1 MRKRLIAGNW
11 KLNGNWALCQ
21 QFVDV
26 FASLPA
32 ASLDAIKQQ
41 VDVVICPTAVYLSR
55 FDALIQSTSSMLQL
69 GAQDVSTQSQGAYTG
84 EIAASM
90 LVEAGA
96 VFGIAGHSERRHRFA
111 ETDQQVVQKM
121 LNLFAADVLPIVCV
135 GEPIEQREAGSAEAF
150 IEAQLLP
157 IATAV
162 AEHGLA
168 GRPLAIAYE
177 PIWAV
182 GTGKSAT
189 PEQAQS
195 MHAFIRSVMA
205 RFMDADSLRI
215 IYGGSVTPANAT
227 ALMAMADIDGALIGG
242 ASLDPEQFVALASV

>member
-21 QFVDV
+21 QFVDA
-26 FASLPA
+26 FALLPA
-32 ASLDAIKQQ
+32 ASLEAIKQQ
-41 VDVVICPTAVYLSR
+41 ADVVICPTAVYLSR